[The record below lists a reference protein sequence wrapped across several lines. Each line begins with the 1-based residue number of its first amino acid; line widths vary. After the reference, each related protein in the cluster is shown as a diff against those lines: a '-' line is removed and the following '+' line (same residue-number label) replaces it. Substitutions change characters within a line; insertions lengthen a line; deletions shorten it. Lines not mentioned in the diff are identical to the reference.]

1 MMITID
7 SRSTSRGEPLHMPTR
22 NHGPQE
28 PTKPR
33 VLVVD
38 DEDDLL
44 ELVRYN
50 LVKDG
55 YDVECVGSGEQAL
68 RSVRGNPPDL
78 VVLDLMLPA
87 VDGLEVCRR
96 LKADPATREILIV
109 MLTAKG
115 EEAEMVAGLERGA
128 DDYIAKPF
136 SPRVLSARV
145 RALLRREAARRTEA
159 RETTIDVHD
168 LSIHPGRHEVTL
180 AGRMLE
186 LTYTEFA
193 LLTFLA
199 RRPGWA
205 FSRSQIVDAVKGAD
219 YPVTERSVDVQVAGL
234 RRKLGE
240 HGHYIETVRGVGY
253 RFRK

>member
-1 MMITID
+1 
-7 SRSTSRGEPLHMPTR
+7 MPTR
-22 NHGPQE
+22 NRGPQE
-28 PTKPR
+28 PARPR

-38 DEDDLL
+38 DEEDLL

-50 LVKDG
+50 LAKDG

-68 RSVRGNPPDL
+68 QSARSSPPDL

-96 LKADPATREILIV
+96 LKADPRTREILIV

-115 EEAEMVAGLERGA
+115 EEADMVAGLERGA

-145 RALLRREAARRTEA
+145 RALLRREAARRLEE
-159 RETTIDVHD
+159 RDTTIEVHE
-168 LSIHPGRHEVTL
+168 LSIHPGRHEATL

-193 LLTFLA
+193 LLLFLA

-205 FSRSQIVDAVKGAD
+205 FSRGQIVDAVKGAD

-234 RRKLGE
+234 RRKLGD